1 MEEFL
6 TAVIL
11 GIAELLFESFFELLG
26 ILLVDFSVRFV
37 RSSKT
42 GADEPSPV
50 LAAAAY
56 SSFGV
61 VVGLVSVLLIPH
73 RLFPVSRFHGISL
86 LISPLVTGLAMSQ
99 IGLLLRRHGKRRIR
113 IESFGYGFAFAFWM
127 AIIRYFFVQ

>member
-11 GIAELLFESFFELLG
+11 SIAEMLFEAFFELLG
-26 ILLVDFSVRFV
+26 VLLADLSVRFV
-37 RSSKT
+37 NRSKT
-42 GADEPSPV
+42 DAKDPSAV

-61 VVGLVSVLLIPH
+61 VAGVVSVWLIPH

-99 IGLLLRRHGKRRIR
+99 IGILLRQRGKRRIR
-113 IESFGYGFAFAFWM
+113 IESFGYGFAFALWM
-127 AIIRYFFVQ
+127 AIIRFFFVQ

>member
-11 GIAELLFESFFELLG
+11 GIAEMLFEAFFELLVVV
-26 ILLVDFSVRFV
+26 LADLSVRSARRLKGSV
-37 RSSKT
+37 
-42 GADEPSPV
+42 DVLSPI

-61 VVGLVSVLLIPH
+61 VAGVASVWLFPH

-99 IGLLLRRHGKRRIR
+99 IGVVLRRHGKQRVRL
-113 IESFGYGFAFAFWM
+113 ESFGYGFAFAFWM
-127 AIIRYFFVQ
+127 AIIRFFFVQ

>member
-11 GIAELLFESFFELLG
+11 GIADILFEAFFELLG
-26 ILLVDFSVRFV
+26 VLLADLSERFV
-37 RSSKT
+37 YSPK
-42 GADEPSPV
+42 AKAHAPSPI

-61 VVGLVSVLLIPH
+61 VAGVVSVLLFPD

-86 LISPLVTGLAMSQ
+86 LISPLVTGLVMYQ
-99 IGLLLRRHGKRRIR
+99 IGLMLRRHGKQRVRL
-113 IESFGYGFAFAFWM
+113 ESFGYGFTFAFWM
-127 AIIRYFFVQ
+127 AIIRFFFVQ